1 MRVLFG
7 IATTVVLVTTSQTAL
22 ATSDVFRFVG
32 HGPISTAMGGSAT
45 AFDVGAAGM
54 MTNPATLSLMPQG
67 SEIHLGVDIVGANIS
82 VKSQATGEKV
92 SSRNHSKNRGPYA
105 APQAAYVYH
114 SGPLGLGFGIFPQGG
129 IGTEYGGNSFLS
141 RANGG
146 LETGLE
152 NSSRLL
158 TLNIPFAASYEIND
172 KLTVGASVDAIWQ
185 GLNVNM
191 LMGADQVGSLIGAGR
206 VNGSLVPVLAGL
218 PDLRGAHFSFS
229 KNKPV
234 ASGVKAWGLGGRL
247 GLIYKVTEKTIL
259 GAAYTMGSRLADMD
273 GDATLTAVDGMAGH
287 ISLAG
292 KVKVRNF
299 QTPAQLNF
307 GISHQLNDRWLLTA
321 DVSRVFWKR
330 AMKDIDIGFTAN
342 NGADINIRLP
352 QNYKDQTAL
361 SFGVAYQTGRWVL
374 RGGGRFATQALRS
387 STLLAVVPATPNTF
401 VSAGFSYQ
409 FSPVSK
415 VDFAWMYS
423 FEKKMI
429 NSSQPNTS
437 EPIKVRHSQNS
448 LSLAYT
454 HRF

>member
-1 MRVLFG
+1 
-7 IATTVVLVTTSQTAL
+7 
-22 ATSDVFRFVG
+22 
-32 HGPISTAMGGSAT
+32 
-45 AFDVGAAGM
+45 
-54 MTNPATLSLMPQG
+54 
-67 SEIHLGVDIVGANIS
+67 
-82 VKSQATGEKV
+82 
-92 SSRNHSKNRGPYA
+92 
-105 APQAAYVYH
+105 
-114 SGPLGLGFGIFPQGG
+114 
-129 IGTEYGGNSFLS
+129 
-141 RANGG
+141 
-146 LETGLE
+146 
-152 NSSRLL
+152 
-158 TLNIPFAASYEIND
+158 
-172 KLTVGASVDAIWQ
+172 
-185 GLNVNM
+185 
-191 LMGADQVGSLIGAGR
+191 
-206 VNGSLVPVLAGL
+206 
-218 PDLRGAHFSFS
+218 
-229 KNKPV
+229 
-234 ASGVKAWGLGGRL
+234 
-247 GLIYKVTEKTIL
+247 
-259 GAAYTMGSRLADMD
+259 MD
-273 GDATLTAVDGMAGH
+273 GGATLTAVDGMAGH

-423 FEKKMI
+423 FEKKMV